1 MWAPAHALLFG
12 ALALGAQPAAVVG
25 HESAS
30 SGDANATCF
39 LNNFRSFTA
48 EQALQQGI
56 QLGYLT
62 EEQTFGSVA
71 FSVALIAVGG
81 VLLLAGHRV
90 FKCALFSAGLVVGCA
105 AVFFATSALF
115 NDFPSL
121 YNCWVTSFS
130 VCARACVCVAAWVRA
145 GVCVCVRVGACV
157 RACGGLCVCLC
168 LCVCVSLTSSVCCL
182 FLRHSPSCL

>member
-1 MWAPAHALLFG
+1 MWAPAHALLVG

-130 VCARACVCVAAWVRA
+130 VCARACVCVGAWVRA
-145 GVCVCVRVGACV
+145 G
-157 RACGGLCVCLC
+157 GLCVCAC
-168 LCVCVSLTSSVCCL
+168 GCMRACVWGVCVCACVCVFVCL
-182 FLRHSPSCL
+182 